1 MILLLSISLLPL
13 TAIVFL
19 NRLTINLIG
28 DQLSSDIQIIME
40 DNATYAMQSMIDN
53 YDQQLRTN
61 IQLMQAIIELQAAAI
76 EKALHHGKT
85 KNMQRDKSSFAAD
98 NRLTEIPVPE
108 DKYFYVDKQGE
119 KKNVQ
124 ISFSRQNYF
133 ISRPAD
139 QNQALKDLS
148 KMQGMTDEYHR
159 LYLMLPNLIYW
170 LHTSFESGLHL
181 TYPAGGKLPE
191 NDIIQALLLFGWSPG
206 RHHQSRF

>member
-1 MILLLSISLLPL
+1 MTIRRKLMILLLSISLLPL

-76 EKALHHGKT
+76 EKALRRGQT
-85 KNMQRDKSSFAAD
+85 KNLQRDKSSFAAD
-98 NRLTEIPVPE
+98 KRLAEIPVPE
-108 DKYFYVDKQGE
+108 DKYFYIDEQGE

-124 ISFSRQNYF
+124 ISFSRQ
-133 ISRPAD
+133 
-139 QNQALKDLS
+139 K
-148 KMQGMTDEYHR
+148 
-159 LYLMLPNLIYW
+159 LI
-170 LHTSFESGLHL
+170 
-181 TYPAGGKLPE
+181 
-191 NDIIQALLLFGWSPG
+191 
-206 RHHQSRF
+206 